1 MMKEGKNVMAME
13 AMQGAPK
20 PKETARRN
28 ERKPETR
35 DEAEATNEQEGE
47 GRPEREK
54 TPEETLAERYQSLVE
69 QARVYKR
76 RSSELCG
83 VDRVLTY
90 GIDVL
95 MQKYGVEKVVDALES
110 AATAD
115 ALYEIGGQLG
125 VVINTLEPSAEA
137 RNSLYQELRASGDA
151 LVEKGKDE
159 DLTLT
164 GDAHPSLPKGHLGR
178 TRQVTFDSLQRL
190 NDLKGSLAF
199 LPKQLSD
206 RAIRMFRSDVSYF
219 SIKNYLATEFQQ
231 RYGGDWDAMK
241 TRFQGAEGDMFGLYD
256 KLEAEVDELG
266 DRFGGDKERLMQDI
280 RNEIARK
287 EGEAR
292 QVFEQKLVVHMADL
306 NSIRET
312 TIKTEAA
319 QQLMESA
326 IAAMEKTVA
335 DMKEKVEQDVGKSTE
350 TLRNMLAEVERTPS
364 Y

>member
-1 MMKEGKNVMAME
+1 
-13 AMQGAPK
+13 
-20 PKETARRN
+20 
-28 ERKPETR
+28 
-35 DEAEATNEQEGE
+35 
-47 GRPEREK
+47 
-54 TPEETLAERYQSLVE
+54 
-69 QARVYKR
+69 
-76 RSSELCG
+76 
-83 VDRVLTY
+83 
-90 GIDVL
+90 
-95 MQKYGVEKVVDALES
+95 
-110 AATAD
+110 
-115 ALYEIGGQLG
+115 
-125 VVINTLEPSAEA
+125 
-137 RNSLYQELRASGDA
+137 
-151 LVEKGKDE
+151 
-159 DLTLT
+159 
-164 GDAHPSLPKGHLGR
+164 
-178 TRQVTFDSLQRL
+178 
-190 NDLKGSLAF
+190 
-199 LPKQLSD
+199 
-206 RAIRMFRSDVSYF
+206 MFRSDVSYF